1 MIIIIQLF
9 SPNRLTPSNGT
20 AVEPQD
26 FPLVTYQAVFEPGQ
40 PRTVPY
46 RVNITNDMLEE
57 YREHFFL
64 TLSDNDPK
72 VEVVDPKIANIS
84 IGESDGK
91 YLAICV
97 LWCKLISY
105 LYFPPWIIK
114 NFHEKNLSWTTV
126 KRLPLH

>member
-1 MIIIIQLF
+1 
-9 SPNRLTPSNGT
+9 
-20 AVEPQD
+20 
-26 FPLVTYQAVFEPGQ
+26 
-40 PRTVPY
+40 
-46 RVNITNDMLEE
+46 MLEE

-91 YLAICV
+91 CLPICV
-97 LWCKLISY
+97 LWCKLISC

-114 NFHEKNLSWTTV
+114 NFHEKSLSWTTPRSNV
-126 KRLPLH
+126 CLYTNK